1 MSNFS
6 QYFPIGGSSSGG
18 DGGGGINSY
27 APFKVSLTNNPVGY
41 NATTGLYTN
50 PIDNSVWLKTGQTID
65 DTAGN
70 YPSATNQTD
79 FTFTQLV
86 SLSSTATGTN
96 LTQKMI
102 AGTAFNQDKSALYV
116 VFGAYSSTSAANS
129 VEIYKFNTTTGA
141 QIGTEIDITSDWN
154 VSYTIAPIKGCVGLV
169 GGTELFISGRSAGG
183 VDGVTGYNPD
193 TGVITTA
200 HTARNQSTIMLTS
213 TTQTYLN
220 TSTTYW
226 GTDTSSNIREIDTAT
241 WTRTGNV
248 IAAGAASYGVA
259 YDGVTFWSQTGL
271 GGAWV
276 QLDGLGGVTG
286 NVITSSTNYQGGFSS
301 STNLWAPKYSSGFAG
316 LNQFTGVILA
326 GDSTA
331 RTSAMGD
338 GQPLFIKLK

>member
-6 QYFPIGGSSSGG
+6 QYFPIGGSSGG

-70 YPSATNQTD
+70 YPSATNQTN

-200 HTARNQSTIMLTS
+200 HAARNQSTIMLTS

-226 GTDTSSNIREIDTAT
+226 GTDASSNIREIDTAT

-271 GGAWV
+271 GGSWT